1 MRSSACRRVNLQY
14 VNDAEYG
21 RRCVGCLV
29 LSQDRKIVLQRRDAE
44 APTYP
49 NCLATFGGGIE
60 AGEEPLTAL
69 IRELKEEL
77 GAVVSPRDVIKLGA
91 ITDPKSKNHELEYV
105 YFWHYIYGS
114 IKGCFEGEAKYF
126 NDPITPQQDS
136 KVMSDVIW
144 VIQECNK
151 RGLLR

>member
-14 VNDAEYG
+14 VNDAEYESRG
-21 RRCVGCLV
+21 VGCLV
-29 LSQDRKIVLQRRDAE
+29 LSQDRKIVLQLRDAK

-60 AGEEPLTAL
+60 VGEEPLTAL

-77 GAVVSPRDVIKLGA
+77 GAVVLPRDVIKLGA
-91 ITDPKSKNHELEYV
+91 ISEPEANYHDLV
-105 YFWHYIYGS
+105 YLYYWHDIYGS
-114 IKGCFEGEAKYF
+114 ITGCFEGEAKYF
-126 NDPITPQQDS
+126 NDPITPQQHPNA
-136 KVMSDVIW
+136 MSDVIW
-144 VIQECNK
+144 IIQECNK